1 MERAERLFPG
11 GVNSPVRAF
20 RSVGGTPRV
29 IERALGARVWDVDG
43 NELIDY
49 VGSWGPMIL
58 GHAHPAV
65 VDAIQHAAAR
75 GTSYG
80 APNPHEVE
88 LGELIVG
95 AMPSIER
102 LRFVS
107 SGTEAAMS
115 AIRLARAATGRE
127 TIVKMAGGYHGHADA
142 LLVEPGSGAIGMPA
156 SAGVTAGAARD
167 PLVAPYNDLDA
178 VDRIVQ
184 EHDVAAV
191 IVEPVA
197 ANMGVVAPLPGYLEG
212 IRASTARHGTL
223 LIFDEVITGFRVAR
237 GGAQERY
244 GVTPDLTVL
253 GKIIGGGLPVGA
265 YGGRADLMSLV
276 APAGPVYQAGTLSGN
291 PLAMAA
297 GVATLSHLDDDL
309 YANLEEAAAHLED
322 GLVAAADAA
331 GASVRVSRLASMLT
345 VFVNEGAYPSF
356 FHAMLSAGFLL
367 PPSQHEAWF
376 ISAAHRVDDLDAT
389 LDAARAAFDRI
400 HEDR

>member
-1 MERAERLFPG
+1 MARAERLFPG
-11 GVNSPVRAF
+11 GVSSPVRAF
-20 RSVGGTPRV
+20 RAVGGTPRV
-29 IERALGARVWDVDG
+29 IDRASGSRVWDVDG

-65 VDAIQHAAAR
+65 IAAITDAAQR
-75 GTSYG
+75 GSSYG
-80 APNPHEVE
+80 APNPHEID
-88 LGELIVG
+88 LAELITD

-115 AIRLARAATGRE
+115 AIRLSRAATGRDA
-127 TIVKMAGGYHGHADA
+127 IIKMAGGYHGHADA
-142 LLVEPGSGAIGMPA
+142 LLVQPGSGAIGIPA
-156 SAGVTAGAARD
+156 SAGVTAGAARNT
-167 PLVAPYNDLDA
+167 LVAPYNDLDA
-178 VDRIVQ
+178 I
-184 EHDVAAV
+184 EALMTSHEVAAV

-197 ANMGVVAPLPGYLEG
+197 ANMGVVPPLPGYLEG
-212 IRASTARHGTL
+212 LRAATQRHGAV

-265 YGGRADLMSLV
+265 YGGRADLMRHI
-276 APAGPVYQAGTLSGN
+276 APDGAVYQAGTLSGN

-297 GVATLSHLDDDL
+297 GAATMRELTPTT
-309 YANLEEAAAHLED
+309 YERLEAVGARLEAGLTDAAA
-322 GLVAAADAA
+322 AA
-331 GASVRVSRLASMLT
+331 GASVQVSRVGSLLT
-345 VFVNEGAYPSF
+345 AFVDDFPTF
-356 FHAMLSAGFLL
+356 FHGMLQAGIML

-376 ISAAHRVDDLDAT
+376 ISAAHQDGEIDAT
-389 LDAARAAFDRI
+389 LRAARGAFDAA
-400 HEDR
+400 H